1 MCVCVR
7 GKIEIIGLK
16 VPSWIRSNFDL
27 KQHSISL
34 YLIYHDVHVNVDIFH
49 NA

>member
-27 KQHSISL
+27 KQLMMYMSHS
-34 YLIYHDVHVNVDIFH
+34 HDVHKP
-49 NA
+49 